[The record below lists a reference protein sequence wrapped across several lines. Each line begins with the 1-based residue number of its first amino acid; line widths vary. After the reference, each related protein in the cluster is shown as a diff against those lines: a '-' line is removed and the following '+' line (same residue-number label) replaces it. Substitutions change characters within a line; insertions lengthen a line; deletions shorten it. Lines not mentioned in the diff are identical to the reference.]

1 MAKAENRRMAG
12 LSREEVALEP
22 GCSENRTL
30 AQSGANRRF
39 FCEKLATFCDLRHA
53 KRDRAN
59 RWGNRRGRPNAARS
73 AIAGERP
80 VLTFKAQ
87 RLYIRAN
94 AGVPPANGIVN
105 GLWRALFCQKEQM
118 FS

>member
-1 MAKAENRRMAG
+1 MQNATVLTDGVTGGADQAPHR
-12 LSREEVALEP
+12 
-22 GCSENRTL
+22 CS
-30 AQSGANRRF
+30 
-39 FCEKLATFCDLRHA
+39 
-53 KRDRAN
+53 
-59 RWGNRRGRPNAARS
+59 
-73 AIAGERP
+73 IAGERP

-118 FS
+118 FSEAGTPADGFFRYGPDR